1 MATKY
6 GYVQRDP
13 QDTQLNW
20 SQIATDTVDM
30 LNAEVKTREDKKAA
44 IDQATADYQTILN
57 NVPQGENTQLN
68 EFALNAAEKLQKQM
82 LMQETLL
89 KSGQLNPKQYTI
101 MRQNLADGTDQAFS
115 LMQDYNDEYATK
127 MAMMSADLPV
137 SERASQMQTWMM
149 EQVEGFAN
157 FTESELVVNPQT
169 GIMSMAK
176 LIPDPKY
183 KGSGTAPLIPD
194 PDPNNLV
201 TVQQLQNRIKTKY
214 TQYDV
219 VGNAQEWIDTL
230 GVDKRV
236 EIATLGNKY
245 KAGIFKTVKNIR
257 NREGGFKDKTPEELQ
272 KLATEMGVDVDDI
285 AALSKFEEAQNTFIE
300 GQLFSNSNIGA
311 SVLLDFARKTPDGI
325 PYELTFDPDAAAED
339 ESVILLKSVNG
350 RVQAELTDVQEAVA
364 TEAYRAQIDIGLD
377 IEESV
382 EVRQVYKDI
391 PKTAA
396 DWARADRGRKQ
407 ASVFTNIGQLY
418 SADTDA
424 EVEAAGNFLKSISP
438 VDGKGNP
445 IIKDISRTASG
456 VVITYNNGEQEP
468 LDFGGKTKRDWSRSV
483 VNYFLGGDNKILNLD
498 EAEKAAGVDLSG
510 TDPSKTSFTLETLVP
525 RDVYIDK
532 VRTEDGFVEEELVFE
547 DAVKRVIEKEMPA
560 KGSLFVEDNE
570 EVSAP
575 LISGYLAG
583 TGYSAKEYDRGN
595 DDAII
600 LYKDGEKT
608 DIIFNIDPG
617 ADEYGR
623 VDEYMNTLRDIKFNS
638 LDENQKFE
646 LAEKLQ
652 ETRTSKKGKAGA
664 AP

>member
-68 EFALNAAEKLQKQM
+68 EFALNAGETLQKQS
-82 LMQETLL
+82 LMMETLL

-101 MRQNLADGTDQAFS
+101 MRQNLSDGTDQAFS

-127 MAMMSADLPV
+127 MAMMDPSLPV
-137 SERASQMQTWMM
+137 SERASKMQNWMM

-157 FTESELVVNPQT
+157 FTETELVVNPQT

-201 TVQQLQNRIKTKY
+201 TVQQLQNRIKSKY

-219 VGNAQEWIDTL
+219 IGNADRYIKSL
-230 GVDKRV
+230 GEEQR
-236 EIATLGNKY
+236 IISNLGNKY
-245 KAGIFKTVKNIR
+245 KAGTFKKIKDIR
-257 NREGGFKDKTPEELQ
+257 SRVGGFAGKSDEELQ
-272 KLATEMGVDVDDI
+272 KLATEMEVSVEDLKT
-285 AALSKFEEAQNTFIE
+285 LSLFEQSQNTFINGE
-300 GQLFSNSNIGA
+300 LSSNQNFGA
-311 SVLLDFARKTPDGI
+311 SVLLDFVGNTPDGVS
-325 PYELTFDPDAAAED
+325 YEPTFDPDAAAED
-339 ESVILLKSVNG
+339 ESLILLKSVNG
-350 RVQAELTDVQEAVA
+350 RVEAELTDAQKAVA
-364 TEAYRAQIDIGLD
+364 REAYKAQIDIGLGY
-377 IEESV
+377 EETV
-382 EVRQVYKDI
+382 EVRQVYKEKRALT
-391 PKTAA
+391 PTEY
-396 DWARADRGRKQ
+396 ARGDRKEKQ
-407 ASVFTNIGQLY
+407 ASVMTNIGQLY
-418 SADTDA
+418 AADTDA
-424 EVEAAGNFLKSISP
+424 KVEAAGDFLKSI
-438 VDGKGNP
+438 NP
-445 IIKDISRTASG
+445 DIKEISRTASG
-456 VVITYNNGEQEP
+456 IVITYDNGDQDP
-468 LDFGGKTKRDWSRSV
+468 IDFGDKTQRDWSRST
-483 VNYFLGGDNKILNLD
+483 VNYFLDKENRILNLD
-498 EAEKAAGVDLSG
+498 EAEKAAGVDLSK
-510 TDPSKTSFTLETLVP
+510 TTPSKTSFILETLVP
-525 RDVYIDK
+525 EKVYIDK
-532 VRTEDGFVEEELVFE
+532 VKTEDGKIVEEKLEFN

-560 KGSLFVEDNE
+560 KGSLFVKDNE

-575 LISGYLAG
+575 AISGYLAG
-583 TGYSAKEYDRGN
+583 TGYSAKEYDGGT
-595 DDAII
+595 DDAIR
-600 LYKDGEKT
+600 LYKDGEET

-623 VDEYMNTLRDIKFNS
+623 VDEYMNTLIDIKFNS
-638 LDENQKFE
+638 LDDNEKFG

-652 ETRTSKKGKAGA
+652 ETRTSKKGTGELD
-664 AP
+664 

>member
-101 MRQNLADGTDQAFS
+101 MRQNLSDGTDQAFS

-127 MAMMSADLPV
+127 MAMMDPSLPV
-137 SERASQMQTWMM
+137 SERASQMQNWMM

-157 FTESELVVNPQT
+157 FTATELVVNPQT

-219 VGNAQEWIDTL
+219 IGNADRYIKSL
-230 GVDKRV
+230 GEEQR
-236 EIATLGNKY
+236 IISNLGNKY
-245 KAGIFKTVKNIR
+245 KAGTFKKIKDIR
-257 NREGGFKDKTPEELQ
+257 SRVGGFAGKSDEELQ
-272 KLATEMGVDVDDI
+272 KLATEMEVSVEDLKT
-285 AALSKFEEAQNTFIE
+285 LSLFEQSQNTFINGE
-300 GQLFSNSNIGA
+300 LSSNQNFGA
-311 SVLLDFARKTPDGI
+311 SVLLDFVGNTPDGVS
-325 PYELTFDPDAAAED
+325 YEPTFDPDAAAED
-339 ESVILLKSVNG
+339 ESLILLKSVNG
-350 RVQAELTDVQEAVA
+350 RVEAELTDAQKAVA
-364 TEAYRAQIDIGLD
+364 REAYKAQIDIGLGY
-377 IEESV
+377 EETV
-382 EVRQVYKDI
+382 EVRQVYK
-391 PKTAA
+391 PKTATEY
-396 DWARADRGRKQ
+396 ARGDRKEKQ
-407 ASVFTNIGQLY
+407 ASVMTNIGQLY
-418 SADTDA
+418 AADTDA
-424 EVEAAGNFLKSISP
+424 EVEAAADFLKSI
-438 VDGKGNP
+438 NP
-445 IIKDISRTASG
+445 DIKEISRTASG
-456 VVITYNNGEQEP
+456 IVITYDNGDQDP
-468 LDFGGKTKRDWSRSV
+468 IDFGTKTQRDWSRST
-483 VNYFLGGDNKILNLD
+483 VNYFLDKENRILNLD
-498 EAEKAAGVDLSG
+498 EAEKAAGVDLSK
-510 TDPSKTSFTLETLVP
+510 TTPSTATFTLETLVP

-547 DAVKRVIEKEMPA
+547 DAVKRVIEKEMPS
-560 KGSLFVEDNE
+560 KGSLFVKDNE

-575 LISGYLAG
+575 AISAYLAG
-583 TGYSAKEYDRGN
+583 TGYSAKEYDGFT

-600 LYKDGEKT
+600 LYKDGEET

-623 VDEYMNTLRDIKFNS
+623 VDEYMNTLIDIKFNS
-638 LDENQKFE
+638 LDDNQKFG

-652 ETRTSKKGKAGA
+652 ETRTSKKGATGA

>member
-6 GYVQRDP
+6 GYVQTDP

-101 MRQNLADGTDQAFS
+101 MRQNLTDGTDQAFS
-115 LMQDYNDEYATK
+115 LLQDYNDEYAAK

-219 VGNAQEWIDTL
+219 VGNAEEWIDTL

-272 KLATEMGVDVDDI
+272 KLAAEMEVDVDDI
-285 AALSKFEEAQNTFIE
+285 AALSKFEQAQNTFIE

-311 SVLLDFARKTPDGI
+311 SVLLDFARKTPDGAL
-325 PYELTFDPDAAAED
+325 YD

-350 RVQAELTDVQEAVA
+350 RVQAELTDAQEAVA

-382 EVRQVYKDI
+382 EVRQVYK
-391 PKTAA
+391 PPTAT
-396 DWARADRGRKQ
+396 DYARGDKKEKQ
-407 ASVFTNIGQLY
+407 ASAITAMGKIY
-418 SADTDA
+418 DADTPE
-424 EVEAAGNFLKSISP
+424 EVAAAVDFMKSINDNITD
-438 VDGKGNP
+438 VNRVGNQYVEITFKDGTGETLSFTGTDGTKF
-445 IIKDISRTASG
+445 KSKYDWASG
-456 VVITYNNGEQEP
+456 NINYMLKDDDEI
-468 LDFGGKTKRDWSRSV
+468 LDVS
-483 VNYFLGGDNKILNLD
+483 
-498 EAEKAAGVDLSG
+498 KAAKASGVDLSG
-510 TDPSKTSFTLETLVP
+510 KKPKDYSYRKQTTIPREAYIHDVSKKEISLDDASK
-525 RDVYIDK
+525 R
-532 VRTEDGFVEEELVFE
+532 VFE
-547 DAVKRVIEKEMPA
+547 NESPSASEIFTV
-560 KGSLFVEDNE
+560 DNE
-570 EVSAP
+570 DATV
-575 LISGYLAG
+575 LKVNKYLLG
-583 TGYSAKEYDRGN
+583 TGYSAETHDGG
-595 DDAII
+595 DDAIWI
-600 LYKDGEKT
+600 TSADDATVGIDMQFDDDEADLIEGHMKKLREIKYNNLT
-608 DIIFNIDPG
+608 DIDK
-617 ADEYGR
+617 AK
-623 VDEYMNTLRDIKFNS
+623 LA
-638 LDENQKFE
+638 QK
-646 LAEKLQ
+646 LKK
-652 ETRTSKKGKAGA
+652 TVTNKKGAIDTSGY
-664 AP
+664 

>member
-101 MRQNLADGTDQAFS
+101 MRQNLTDGTDQAFS
-115 LMQDYNDEYATK
+115 LLQDYNDEYAAK

-219 VGNAQEWIDTL
+219 VGNAEEWIDTL

-272 KLATEMGVDVDDI
+272 KLAAEMEVDVDDI
-285 AALSKFEEAQNTFIE
+285 AALSKFEQAQNTFIE

-325 PYELTFDPDAAAED
+325 PYELTFDPDAALYD

-350 RVQAELTDVQEAVA
+350 RVQAELTDAQEAVA

-382 EVRQVYKDI
+382 EVRQVYK
-391 PKTAA
+391 PPTAT
-396 DWARADRGRKQ
+396 DYARGDKKEKQ
-407 ASVFTNIGQLY
+407 ASAITAMGKIY
-418 SADTDA
+418 DADTPE
-424 EVEAAGNFLKSISP
+424 EVAAAVDFMKSINDNITD
-438 VDGKGNP
+438 VNRVGNQYVEITFEDGTKETLSFTGTDGT
-445 IIKDISRTASG
+445 KFKSKYDWASG
-456 VVITYNNGEQEP
+456 NINYMLKDDDEI
-468 LDFGGKTKRDWSRSV
+468 LDVS
-483 VNYFLGGDNKILNLD
+483 
-498 EAEKAAGVDLSG
+498 KAAKASGVDLSG
-510 TDPSKTSFTLETLVP
+510 NTPKDYSYRKQTIIP
-525 RDVYIDK
+525 REAYIYNN
-532 VRTEDGFVEEELVFE
+532 EELTFPEAVEKSIDVQTPSADVLVTYEDYDKTLPAIRAQLPDGYQVDWSGIANDYVSFYKDNVFIPGE
-547 DAVKRVIEKEMPA
+547 EYSIEPGANKE
-560 KGSLFVEDNE
+560 
-570 EVSAP
+570 
-575 LISGYLAG
+575 LI
-583 TGYSAKEYDRGN
+583 R
-595 DDAII
+595 DAII
-600 LYKDGEKT
+600 KFKLSALDTDEKKY
-608 DIIFNIDPG
+608 
-617 ADEYGR
+617 DE
-623 VDEYMNTLRDIKFNS
+623 
-638 LDENQKFE
+638 
-646 LAEKLQ
+646 AEKLQ
-652 ETRTSKKGKAGA
+652 ETVTNKKGEAGATGA

>member
-101 MRQNLADGTDQAFS
+101 MRQNLSDGTDQAFS
-115 LMQDYNDEYATK
+115 LMQDYNDEYSAK

-137 SERASQMQTWMM
+137 AERASQMQTWMM
-149 EQVEGFAN
+149 EQVEGFSN
-157 FTESELVVNPQT
+157 FTSTELVVNPQT

-219 VGNAQEWIDTL
+219 VGNAEEWIETL
-230 GVDKRV
+230 GEDKRV
-236 EIATLGNKY
+236 EIATLGSKY
-245 KAGIFKTVKNIR
+245 QAGIFKTVKNIR

-311 SVLLDFARKTPDGI
+311 SVLLDFARKTPDGT

-350 RVQAELTDVQEAVA
+350 RVQAELTDAQEAVA
-364 TEAYRAQIDIGLD
+364 TEAYKAQIDIGLD
-377 IEESV
+377 IEETV
-382 EVRQVYKDI
+382 EVRQVYKE
-391 PKTAA
+391 PRAKTPTEIAA
-396 DWARADRGRKQ
+396 GEEKEDSFGILRATSEFYAAKTPQ
-407 ASVFTNIGQLY
+407 QI
-418 SADTDA
+418 
-424 EVEAAGNFLKSISP
+424 EAAANKLMSL
-438 VDGKGNP
+438 NP
-445 IIKDISRTASG
+445 NIKDIKRVGKESAT
-456 VVITYNNGEQEP
+456 ITYFNYGGAKNAKKTLNFKDDVGEFQNQKTWSTSSFNFFAPQGMKIRDDREIEKALGDVFTYNEP
-468 LDFGGKTKRDWSRSV
+468 TDKTLDVGMEIPRGAYINDVSKKEISR
-483 VNYFLGGDNKILNLD
+483 D
-498 EAEKAAGVDLSG
+498 EAVM
-510 TDPSKTSFTLETLVP
+510 
-525 RDVYIDK
+525 
-532 VRTEDGFVEEELVFE
+532 
-547 DAVKRVIEKEMPA
+547 RVIEKEMPA

-575 LISGYLAG
+575 AISAYLEG
-583 TGYSAKEYDRGN
+583 TGYSAKQSDGWT
-595 DDAII
+595 DDAIT
-600 LYKDGEKT
+600 LYKDGVET

-623 VDEYMNTLRDIKFNS
+623 VDEYMNTLINIKFNS
-638 LDENQKFE
+638 LDENQKYDE
-646 LAEKLQ
+646 AEKLE
-652 ETRTSKKGKAGA
+652 ETVTNKKGATGA

>member
-6 GYVQRDP
+6 GYVQTDP

-101 MRQNLADGTDQAFS
+101 MRQNLTDGTDQAFS
-115 LMQDYNDEYATK
+115 LLQDYNDEYAAK

-219 VGNAQEWIDTL
+219 VGNAEEWIDTL

-272 KLATEMGVDVDDI
+272 KLAAEMEVDVDDI
-285 AALSKFEEAQNTFIE
+285 AALSKFEQAQNTFIE

-325 PYELTFDPDAAAED
+325 PYELTFDPDAALYD

-350 RVQAELTDVQEAVA
+350 RVQAELTDAQEAVA

-382 EVRQVYKDI
+382 EVRQVYK
-391 PKTAA
+391 PPTAT
-396 DWARADRGRKQ
+396 DYARGDKKEKQ
-407 ASVFTNIGQLY
+407 ASAITAMGKIY
-418 SADTDA
+418 DADTPE
-424 EVEAAGNFLKSISP
+424 EVAAAVDFMKSINDNITD
-438 VDGKGNP
+438 VNRVGNQYVEITFKDGTGETLSFTGTDGTKF
-445 IIKDISRTASG
+445 KSKYDWASG
-456 VVITYNNGEQEP
+456 NINYMLKDDDEI
-468 LDFGGKTKRDWSRSV
+468 LDVS
-483 VNYFLGGDNKILNLD
+483 
-498 EAEKAAGVDLSG
+498 KAAKASGVDLSG
-510 TDPSKTSFTLETLVP
+510 KKPKDYSYRKQTTIPREAYIHDVSKKEISLDDASK
-525 RDVYIDK
+525 R
-532 VRTEDGFVEEELVFE
+532 VFE
-547 DAVKRVIEKEMPA
+547 NESPSASEIFTV
-560 KGSLFVEDNE
+560 DNE
-570 EVSAP
+570 DATV
-575 LISGYLAG
+575 LKVNKYLLG
-583 TGYSAKEYDRGN
+583 TGYSAETHDGG
-595 DDAII
+595 DDAIWI
-600 LYKDGEKT
+600 TSADDATVGIDMQFDDDEADLIEGHMKKLREIKYNNLT
-608 DIIFNIDPG
+608 DIDK
-617 ADEYGR
+617 AK
-623 VDEYMNTLRDIKFNS
+623 LA
-638 LDENQKFE
+638 QK
-646 LAEKLQ
+646 LKK
-652 ETRTSKKGKAGA
+652 TVTNKKGAIDTSGY
-664 AP
+664 

>member
-68 EFALNAAEKLQKQM
+68 EFALNASEKLQKQM

-101 MRQNLADGTDQAFS
+101 MRQNLSDGTDQAFS
-115 LMQDYNDEYATK
+115 LMQDYNDEYSAK

-137 SERASQMQTWMM
+137 AERASQMQTWMM

-157 FTESELVVNPQT
+157 FTETELVVNPQT

-219 VGNAQEWIDTL
+219 VGNAEEWIETL
-230 GVDKRV
+230 GEDKRV
-236 EIATLGNKY
+236 EIATLGSKY
-245 KAGIFKTVKNIR
+245 QAGIFKTVKNIR

-311 SVLLDFARKTPDGI
+311 SVLLDFARKTPDGT

-350 RVQAELTDVQEAVA
+350 RVQAELTDAQEAVA
-364 TEAYRAQIDIGLD
+364 TEAYKAQIDIGLD

-396 DWARADRGRKQ
+396 QYARADAKKRQ
-407 ASVFTNIGQLY
+407 ASVMTNIGQLY
-418 SADTDA
+418 AAKTDA

-438 VDGKGNP
+438 VDGDGNP

-468 LDFGGKTKRDWSRSV
+468 LDFGTKTQRDWSRST
-483 VNYFLGGDNKILNLD
+483 VNYFLDKNNKILNLD
-498 EAEKAAGVDLSG
+498 EAEKAAGVDLSK
-510 TDPSKTSFTLETLVP
+510 TTPSRTSFTLQTIVP
-525 RDVYIDK
+525 RETYIDD
-532 VRTEDGFVEEELVFE
+532 VSGRELSRDE
-547 DAVKRVIEKEMPA
+547 AVMRVIEKEMPA
-560 KGSLFVEDNE
+560 KGSLFVENNE

-575 LISGYLAG
+575 AISAYLEG
-583 TGYSAKEYDRGN
+583 TGYSAKQSDGWS
-595 DDAII
+595 DDAIT
-600 LYKDGEKT
+600 LYKDGVET

-617 ADEYGR
+617 ANEYGR
-623 VDEYMNTLRDIKFNS
+623 VDEYMNTLINIKFNS
-638 LDENQKFE
+638 LDENQKYDE
-646 LAEKLQ
+646 AEKLE
-652 ETRTSKKGKAGA
+652 ETVTNKKGEAGA
-664 AP
+664 TNINTSGY

>member
-101 MRQNLADGTDQAFS
+101 MRQNLSDGTDQAFS
-115 LMQDYNDEYATK
+115 LMQDYNDEYSAK

-137 SERASQMQTWMM
+137 AERASQMQTWMM
-149 EQVEGFAN
+149 EQVEGFSN
-157 FTESELVVNPQT
+157 FTSTELVVNPQT

-219 VGNAQEWIDTL
+219 VGNAEEWVKTL
-230 GVDKRV
+230 GEDKRV

-245 KAGIFKTVKNIR
+245 QAGIFKTVKDIR
-257 NREGGFKDKTPEELQ
+257 NREGGFEDKTPEELE
-272 KLATEMGVDVDDI
+272 KLAAEMGVNVDDI
-285 AALSKFEEAQNTFIE
+285 AALSKFEEAQNTFIK
-300 GQLFSNSNIGA
+300 GQLFSNSNIGT
-311 SVLLDFARKTPDGI
+311 SVLLDFARQTPDGK

-339 ESVILLKSVNG
+339 ESIILLKSVNG
-350 RVQAELTDVQEAVA
+350 RVQAELTDAQEAVA
-364 TEAYRAQIDIGLD
+364 TETYKAQIDIGLD
-377 IEESV
+377 IEETV

-396 DWARADRGRKQ
+396 QYARADAKQRQ
-407 ASVFTNIGQLY
+407 ASVMTNIGQLY
-418 SADTDA
+418 AAETDA
-424 EVEAAGNFLKSISP
+424 QVRSAGDFLKSISP
-438 VDGKGNP
+438 RDENGTPLMKE
-445 IIKDISRTASG
+445 ISRTASG
-456 VVITYNNGEQEP
+456 VVITYSNGSTES
-468 LDFGGKTKRDWSRSV
+468 LDFYAKTQRDWSRSV
-483 VNYFLGGDNKILNLD
+483 VNYFLDDKNRILNLD

-510 TDPSKTSFTLETLVP
+510 TKPSETSFTLATTIPTEAYVYNNKELTFPEAVEKSIDIQTPSAGVLVKDNDYEKTLPAIQSQLPVGYSV
-525 RDVYIDK
+525 DWSGTFGDYISFYK
-532 VRTEDGFVEEELVFE
+532 G
-547 DAVKRVIEKEMPA
+547 
-560 KGSLFVEDNE
+560 GSLIKGEQY
-570 EVSAP
+570 S
-575 LISGYLAG
+575 ISKGAD
-583 TGYSAKEYDRGN
+583 KEAIRN
-595 DDAII
+595 AII
-600 LYKDGEKT
+600 KIKLSELDTEQKKY
-608 DIIFNIDPG
+608 
-617 ADEYGR
+617 DE
-623 VDEYMNTLRDIKFNS
+623 
-638 LDENQKFE
+638 
-646 LAEKLQ
+646 AEKLL
-652 ETRTSKKGKAGA
+652 ETVTNKKGEAGAAGA